1 MSIHVHSWPCS
12 QVAAGQNEL
21 TCNAGTS
28 SVRCQELLD
37 LRTQVSRCPCV
48 SNCISQST
56 RLLTSSHSLEISYC
70 VKHCQNLPSWFPFIP
85 FLLHLSYVEVWENQ
99 PHLALGD
106 VLLTGRLVTNQMV
119 SLGQGI
125 LEALAGYVGKPD
137 NSLSV

>member
-1 MSIHVHSWPCS
+1 MSY
-12 QVAAGQNEL
+12 G
-21 TCNAGTS
+21 
-28 SVRCQELLD
+28 
-37 LRTQVSRCPCV
+37 
-48 SNCISQST
+48 
-56 RLLTSSHSLEISYC
+56 

-99 PHLALGD
+99 PHLGLGD

-137 NSLSV
+137 NSLSVGQV

>member
-1 MSIHVHSWPCS
+1 MSY
-12 QVAAGQNEL
+12 
-21 TCNAGTS
+21 
-28 SVRCQELLD
+28 R
-37 LRTQVSRCPCV
+37 
-48 SNCISQST
+48 
-56 RLLTSSHSLEISYC
+56 

-106 VLLTGRLVTNQMV
+106 VLLTQMV

-137 NSLSV
+137 NSLSVGQV